1 MTLVEV
7 ARVIVSNT
15 GKVYALVRG
24 DMILVIRK
32 FLPAN
37 QNLYPKRK
45 LLVARKFLP
54 ANQNSYAGHMICEE
68 VAPEI
73 APITGIVTGTHDI
86 GRGGTSNCIYLWICI
101 RPCKRTH
108 AIGFSEISS
117 RKSEFVSESHD
128 LRGGRTRN
136 QRKLLVTR
144 KFLPANQNSYAGHM
158 ICEEVAPEI
167 APITD

>member
-73 APITGIVTGTHDI
+73 APITD
-86 GRGGTSNCIYLWICI
+86 
-101 RPCKRTH
+101 
-108 AIGFSEISS
+108 
-117 RKSEFVSESHD
+117 
-128 LRGGRTRN
+128 
-136 QRKLLVTR
+136 
-144 KFLPANQNSYAGHM
+144 
-158 ICEEVAPEI
+158 
-167 APITD
+167 